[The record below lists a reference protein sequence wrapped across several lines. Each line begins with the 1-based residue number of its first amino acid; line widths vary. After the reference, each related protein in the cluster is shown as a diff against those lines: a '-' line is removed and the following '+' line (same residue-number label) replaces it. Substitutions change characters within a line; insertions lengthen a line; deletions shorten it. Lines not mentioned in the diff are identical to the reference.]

1 MPRFTAHAFCVSIL
15 GMRNRIFRRA
25 GARAIALSF
34 AAALFVLLSAGDGR
48 AATWKGLEPFVSN
61 RADVER
67 VLGAPAA
74 DRYNADAT
82 LEFSVSGGKVT
93 IFFVTQKFIDSKRL
107 PQHYL
112 GTVLQIVLQHE
123 TARDT
128 PESMNLVS
136 NKSFKR
142 EAQGNVEKYT
152 DEKEGLIYT
161 FVESHLKTTRYAYSM
176 DRLARVQRGK

>member
-1 MPRFTAHAFCVSIL
+1 VCS
-15 GMRNRIFRRA
+15 
-25 GARAIALSF
+25 LS
-34 AAALFVLLSAGDGR
+34 AVLTVLLTGVAAR

-67 VLGAPAA
+67 VLGVPTS
-74 DRYNADAT
+74 DRFNDEGT
-82 LEFSVSGGKVT
+82 LEFAVSGGRVT
-93 IFFVTQKFIDSKRL
+93 VFFVTSKFITSKKL
-107 PQHYL
+107 PAHYE

-123 TARDT
+123 RAQDT
-128 PESMNLVS
+128 PESLNLVT

-142 EAQGNVEKYT
+142 EALGSVEKYT

-176 DRLARVQRGK
+176 DRLMRIQRGK